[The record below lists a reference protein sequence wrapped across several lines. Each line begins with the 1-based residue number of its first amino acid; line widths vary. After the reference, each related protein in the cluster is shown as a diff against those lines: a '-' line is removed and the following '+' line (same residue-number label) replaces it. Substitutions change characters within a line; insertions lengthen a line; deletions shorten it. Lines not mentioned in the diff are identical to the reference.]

1 MSAWLVT
8 VSPNVCGCDEHYIS
22 LEDPELREEWNVIE
36 EELIDESWNNYS
48 WTLHLDDEEYETEE
62 EEDKAYTEANEE
74 WRMDT
79 DVFWEEW
86 ESKEAIE
93 EEYGELEII

>member
-22 LEDPELREEWNVIE
+22 LEDPESREEWNEIE